1 MNKFN
6 SKAAVAGALLLLA
19 AAHAGAT
26 AKVSYLNPEKMT
38 DVPKFGPERESM
50 EYLLNEH
57 IEQLSEKL
65 PAGQVLKLEFLD
77 IDLAGDVFPRV
88 PVRDIRV
95 RRGLGDWPRL
105 HFRYSVEQDGQ
116 VIKQGERE
124 LMNRNYLQNYSGARD
139 DSLGYEKQLL
149 DEWFKKDGLA
159 GR

>member
-1 MNKFN
+1 MNKII
-6 SKAAVAGALLLLA
+6 SKAAVVGALFLLA
-19 AAHAGAT
+19 AAQAGAT
-26 AKVSYLNPEKMT
+26 ARVSYLNPEDMT
-38 DVPKFGPERESM
+38 DIPSSGPERESM
-50 EYLLNEH
+50 EFLFEQH
-57 IEQLSEKL
+57 IEQLSKKL

-88 PVRDIRV
+88 AIRDVRV

-124 LMNRNYLQNYSGARD
+124 LVNRNYLQNYSGSRD
-139 DSLGYEKQLL
+139 ESYGHEKQML
-149 DEWFKKDGLA
+149 DKWFKEDGLA